1 MRVELI
7 PVIEITNYDQDIPTP
22 GKGPHW
28 EYPDEWENFRISSSK
43 TAGFSTNFRSYSK
56 GSFLYRTSDISDA
69 DLLVLIKCK
78 INSIGDDTE
87 NFISAFDG
95 GYILKINGKDKYFPQ
110 CCSGLD
116 DIDSWNN
123 LMDEKNTNHFYMG
136 HPSPIVT
143 QIGNKVIFN
152 FVDHSID
159 ESFTPPIPEQLIE
172 IEKSLLQNA
181 IETAKNELNLFSERL
196 TRISKSEN
204 LNIPDIE
211 KILIYGT
218 EE

>member
-1 MRVELI
+1 MKVELI

-22 GKGPHW
+22 GKGPYW
-28 EYPDEWENFRISSSK
+28 QYADEWENYRISSSI
-43 TAGFSTNFRSYSK
+43 TAGFSKNFKSYSK
-56 GSFLYRTSDISDA
+56 GSFLYKTSDISDA
-69 DLLVLIKCK
+69 DLLVLINCK

-95 GYILKINGKDKYFPQ
+95 GYILKIDGNDKYFPQ

-116 DIDSWNN
+116 DIESWNN
-123 LMDEKNTNHFYMG
+123 LMNEENTNHFYMG

-152 FVDHSID
+152 FVDPSID
-159 ESFTPPIPEQLIE
+159 ESFTPPVPEQLIE
-172 IEKSLLQNA
+172 IEKSLLQTA
-181 IETAKNELNLFSERL
+181 IETAKNEVNLFSERL
-196 TRISKSEN
+196 SRINQSEN

-211 KILIYGT
+211 KILIYGID
-218 EE
+218 E